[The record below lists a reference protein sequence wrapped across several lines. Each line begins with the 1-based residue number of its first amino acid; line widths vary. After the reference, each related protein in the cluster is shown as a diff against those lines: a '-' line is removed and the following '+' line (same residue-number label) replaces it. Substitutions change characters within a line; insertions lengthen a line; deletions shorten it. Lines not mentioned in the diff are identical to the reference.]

1 MLEPFSG
8 NEKMVIAV
16 PNDKINYCNLFVVL
30 PLMNRRVTLKLSF
43 ERDSNRI
50 SALSRKPQLLYGSAL
65 MSLQTKFYIKRRIT
79 STW

>member
-30 PLMNRRVTLKLSF
+30 PLMNHRVTLKLSF

-50 SALSRKPQLLYGSAL
+50 SALSRKTPT
-65 MSLQTKFYIKRRIT
+65 SLWFSFNVTADNILH
-79 STW
+79 

>member
-30 PLMNRRVTLKLSF
+30 PLMNHRVTLKLSF

-50 SALSRKPQLLYGSAL
+50 SALSRLYGSAL